1 MSLILCSENE
11 DSNGTS
17 QGSEE
22 AHRLLQTNQQLD
34 AVRMSLIKICQVL
47 SPSTPQLNSIPVYRE
62 ILHAYRECR
71 ELDSLLSSSYFNT
84 PMLLDLI
91 AAIRGDLKREKTAK
105 LGRKVLEKY
114 HLNTRT
120 QQQGDADGLPLEAHI
135 SENGNSVEEGAAVAM
150 AMTGEA
156 TRKVAVDKGDCSD
169 ICALGDKDNIPM
181 DVLHNGTSADMGI
194 GDIAETA
201 PLKDTSDT
209 AGKSPVDTGVSLDDV
224 VASSDDS
231 AVSPTLSK
239 KAHELCCLVCQILT
253 KQIEAAMAEL
263 RRREA
268 HTPDA
273 VKDTGSTSTLVAG
286 ELHHVSP
293 TTEDG
298 DVLPPPEMSSIN
310 EAPAVFEPTSDG
322 DPCAAVQTSPER
334 PTQNMQLP
342 LAGEDQ
348 SPAPDGVAMTTP
360 ETPQTPAEIRSKLE
374 CNLRGGFFC
383 WQGELMSELKYKIYY
398 TKLVIHTAVSAVR
411 NHTYFLFM
419 CRVSRWFCSI
429 LTDTSTERAK

>member
-1 MSLILCSENE
+1 
-11 DSNGTS
+11 
-17 QGSEE
+17 
-22 AHRLLQTNQQLD
+22 
-34 AVRMSLIKICQVL
+34 
-47 SPSTPQLNSIPVYRE
+47 
-62 ILHAYRECR
+62 
-71 ELDSLLSSSYFNT
+71 
-84 PMLLDLI
+84 MLLDLI
-91 AAIRGDLKREKTAK
+91 AAVRGDLKREKTAK

-120 QQQGDADGLPLEAHI
+120 QQQGDMDVEGLPLEAHI
-135 SENGNSVEEGAAVAM
+135 SENGNSVEEGATVAM
-150 AMTGEA
+150 ATTGEA
-156 TRKVAVDKGDCSD
+156 TKKVDEGDCSD
-169 ICALGDKDNIPM
+169 ICASDDKDSIPM

-194 GDIAETA
+194 GDIAAETA
-201 PLKDTSDT
+201 PLKDTSDA
-209 AGKSPVDTGVSLDDV
+209 AGKSPVDIGASLDDL

-231 AVSPTLSK
+231 GVSPTLSK

-263 RRREA
+263 RKREA

-293 TTEDG
+293 ATEDG
-298 DVLPPPEMSSIN
+298 NVIPPPEPEMSSIN

-322 DPCAAVQTSPER
+322 DPCAAAQTSPEK

-374 CNLRGGFFC
+374 CNLRGGFLC
-383 WQGELMSELKYKIYY
+383 WHGDLTSELECKICY
-398 TKLVIHTAVSAVR
+398 TKLVIHTDVLLSKII
-411 NHTYFLFM
+411 HTF
-419 CRVSRWFCSI
+419 I
-429 LTDTSTERAK
+429 